1 MNSLY
6 NHALKQ
12 SVALQRDLDK
22 FASGQDSSAGL
33 QGQISASFSTL
44 QRSID
49 DYVNLAKRED
59 VAVRKETALT
69 RVTKFRR
76 DLQDMRAQFES
87 IKRQQENQQHEQNR
101 ESLLARRGGGGARS
115 TATDNPYQPMDES
128 RSAFAM
134 REASFV
140 DSTDAQL
147 DSYIGQAQNLLENL
161 TDQHGIL
168 KKTQRKLLDTA
179 NTLGLSKNVIR
190 YIERRTAQDKWI
202 FFVGLAITL
211 LALWAIA
218 HYLG

>member
-12 SVALQRDLDK
+12 SVSLQRDLEK
-22 FASGQDSSAGL
+22 FATGQDSSAGL
-33 QGQISASFSTL
+33 QGQISASFNTL

-49 DYVNLAKRED
+49 DYDNLAKREV
-59 VAVRKETALT
+59 VAVKKETALT

-76 DLQDMRAQFES
+76 ELQDMKTQFET
-87 IKRQQENQQHEQNR
+87 IKKQQENQRYEQNR
-101 ESLLARRGGGGARS
+101 DSLLARRNRS
-115 TATDNPYQPMDES
+115 TTENPYFPMEES
-128 RSAFAM
+128 RSEFAM
-134 REASFV
+134 REAAFANN
-140 DSTDAQL
+140 TDAQL
-147 DSYIGQAQNLLENL
+147 DSFIDQAQNLLENL

-168 KKTQRKLLDTA
+168 KKTQKKLLDAA

-202 FFVGLAITL
+202 FIVGLAITL
-211 LALWAIA
+211 LILWAIA

>member
-12 SVALQRDLDK
+12 SVALQRDLEK

-33 QGQISASFSTL
+33 QGQISASFNTL

-49 DYVNLAKRED
+49 DYDNLAKRED
-59 VAVRKETALT
+59 VPLKKETALT
-69 RVTKFRR
+69 RVSKFRR
-76 DLQDMRAQFES
+76 DLQDMRSQFES
-87 IKRQQENQQHEQNR
+87 IKRQQEAQRHEQNR
-101 ESLLARRGGGGARS
+101 DSLLARRGGSNSRMNG
-115 TATDNPYQPMDES
+115 DNPYQPFEES

-134 REASFV
+134 RESAFV
-140 DSTDAQL
+140 DSTDAEL
-147 DSYIGQAQNLLENL
+147 DSFIGQAQNLLENL
-161 TDQHGIL
+161 TDQHSIL
-168 KKTQRKLLDTA
+168 KKTQKKLLDAA

-211 LALWAIA
+211 LVLWAIS

>member
-12 SVALQRDLDK
+12 SVALQRDLEK

-49 DYVNLAKRED
+49 DYDNLAKRED
-59 VAVRKETALT
+59 VPLKKETALT
-69 RVTKFRR
+69 RVSKFRR
-76 DLQDMRAQFES
+76 DLQDMRSQFES
-87 IKRQQENQQHEQNR
+87 IKRQQEAQRHEQNR
-101 ESLLARRGGGGARS
+101 DSLLAIRGGSNNRMNG
-115 TATDNPYQPMDES
+115 DNPYQPFEES

-134 REASFV
+134 RESAFV
-140 DSTDAQL
+140 DSTDAEL
-147 DSYIGQAQNLLENL
+147 DSFIGQAQNLLENL
-161 TDQHGIL
+161 TDQHSIL
-168 KKTQRKLLDTA
+168 KKTQKKLLDAA

-211 LALWAIA
+211 LVLWAIS

>member
-12 SVALQRDLDK
+12 SVALQRDLEK

-44 QRSID
+44 QRSRD
-49 DYVNLAKRED
+49 DYDKLAKRED
-59 VAVRKETALT
+59 GTLKKETART
-69 RVTKFRR
+69 RVSKFRR
-76 DLQDMRAQFES
+76 DLQDMRSQFES
-87 IKRQQENQQHEQNR
+87 IKRQQEAQRHEQNR
-101 ESLLARRGGGGARS
+101 ESLLARRGGNNSRMNS
-115 TATDNPYQPMDES
+115 ENPYQPFEES

-134 REASFV
+134 RESAFV
-140 DSTDAQL
+140 DSTDAEL
-147 DSYIGQAQNLLENL
+147 DSFIGQAQNLLENL

-168 KKTQRKLLDTA
+168 KKTQKKLLDAA

-202 FFVGLAITL
+202 FFVGLAVTL
-211 LALWAIA
+211 LILWAIS
-218 HYLG
+218 HYLR